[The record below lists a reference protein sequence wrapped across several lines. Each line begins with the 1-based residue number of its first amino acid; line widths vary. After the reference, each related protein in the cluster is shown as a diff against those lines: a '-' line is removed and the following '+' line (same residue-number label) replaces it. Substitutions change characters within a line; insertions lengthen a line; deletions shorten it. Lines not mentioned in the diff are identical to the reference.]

1 MRQRN
6 AKRNT
11 RGFTL
16 TEVLLA
22 VAILIV
28 LMGLAMI
35 PITRHQRS
43 LRQTEL
49 DGKAETVYM
58 AAQNRLAQLQSSGRG
73 ADYAADRALPLNN
86 IPWDAEQ
93 DKYAPTTLYYTTSD
107 TKENASSAANAILPQ
122 DQLEKELWDA
132 NWVIEYDPASGS
144 VYAVFYSEKPM
155 TYSFDGFNDLRS
167 RDRRLQN
174 GAVVGYYGGDST
186 LTEDT
191 GTLSPKFEI
200 ENKERLLLKVTC
212 GSPRDPL
219 HFYVTITDSFG
230 HSTSRM
236 EITGTELSV
245 SYRTYTATMV
255 LDELTDGMRF
265 SQQRRFNALTPGAD
279 LTIKVEV
286 VSDSKL
292 VDSVTGKLTTNS
304 LFASLQDG
312 GATAVV
318 NYARHLQNLD
328 KDSGLPGTVTAA
340 LQQQDIQFV
349 NDGADDDWSTLYGG
363 LKFRPIRNG
372 NLTSYTSAVLV
383 DGQEY
388 HPVIYGLPVN
398 TTGNGGLF
406 DSFRGTLRSIRLCGA
421 NITASGAAG
430 GLVGTLSGPTVIDGC
445 QVYLSPSRDKLS
457 TKTEKDIWLR
467 GATVGGLVGECAFD
481 LTVTNSFAASV
492 LQGTQYT
499 GGLVGYVSGSP
510 AVHVQ
515 HSYADCYLY
524 ASASDGAAG
533 GLIGGCTATAD
544 ISLWECY
551 AAGFLS
557 APTTAGLVCGEL
569 SNGDTLYYSYT
580 ACAPLDAA
588 DRLTYS
594 TARPSSSAGTFKPDH
609 TYYMSHGTQDLS
621 GTTYAAYESWSGTNR
636 ATAVADCLNTAFT
649 AETGGTVAYDLMSGM
664 GLGAYS
670 YPRLTGL
677 THYGD
682 WQAQFESGALAYY
695 EVYTDGSYGFRGAN
709 LSTLSDSLTVLGD
722 GYGMVFHGY
731 PDANVTLRFTLNDGT
746 EQTYTL
752 YAANAILIDKADNY
766 YLLPL
771 PDDLVNTTQ
780 VSPNF
785 YLKLQADDVTY
796 WFSPHFACR
805 VTEGADRPDPPAEI
819 PIRTARQLHALS
831 LYYPQY
837 QASLTRSTVFQ
848 QERPIDYAAYNWYG
862 YGLNYTAVTVQQPIG
877 ASDAAPFTHIY
888 DGGEYPI
895 TAVSFA
901 SPEDGAYAGL
911 FGLNRGT
918 LRNIVLLSGQ
928 TPRTVSLRGAVTLR
942 TAYTGALAG
951 RSEGTVYNCAAAG
964 YTVSGDAYQGSIL
977 YLGGLVGYNSGTVRA
992 CSVSTPEL
1000 SGSSNYARMYLGGL
1014 SGGTSGLISQSYA
1027 MADIEVHQL
1036 RGGDV
1041 ALGGFTGEN
1050 TGAIRSSYCATALM
1064 SPGADTYGFAPST
1077 GSVTSC
1083 YYLSGGTFR
1092 FVGEVH
1098 LYDYQD
1104 ASGARAVGES
1114 GLKALRLTGFGSVAA
1129 TRTYHHYNTD
1139 TTASA
1144 YPYPGI
1150 VAGRGGS
1157 RVHYGDWVVPADLGT
1172 FGVVYWEREVGG
1184 SNPGYHFSYIG
1195 FENGVRKDGSS
1206 LCTAHDDGGKI
1217 TDYGYGYYY
1226 STSGS
1231 EPSLTAS
1238 SSIALGEP
1246 YAAASDALEKQMNGL
1261 TFVAYRTSDTGL
1273 RLTSGTTGNGSW
1285 YLTVG
1290 TTRFTY
1296 TVSPFFADAY
1306 AITSVG
1312 SGTTGGITGLTPGT
1326 DDRPYQVRSV
1336 EQLQYINW
1344 SYIPQYNRNQVT
1356 GYEGSTK
1363 HDVEAGNWRVPVYK
1377 YYPYLQYTSSTGNA
1391 TQSKDDALRGDS
1403 TGGTRPVR
1411 TWKQTHDLN
1420 GRDLSSPT
1428 DGTRNYDFHP
1438 IAGAVNDTTGDSYDM
1453 VLYNWF
1459 GSKYDG
1465 QSYYIKNININSYCY
1480 NVGLFGTTAGAEIK
1494 NIVLYSDNGGTIQRS
1509 TQSSPSNNRS
1519 KEQYITSYALGGLVG
1534 IAYDYKS
1541 TEHSTIENCAIAGY
1555 TVTDNS
1561 KNQQAMGE
1569 AAIGGLIGVSSV
1581 DLNKCSAVVTLN
1593 VNCTHLDPNGYMNQA
1608 MWGNYV
1614 RVGGLVGGLRYTAT
1628 DCYTGGTITIGT
1640 DLLNERIV
1648 KYKPNSWQQAD
1659 NKTFA
1664 DPKDDTTVKATVNGN
1679 DGPDTF
1685 VYIGGVG
1692 GSGFSSNFKN
1702 FTSNTGASDG
1712 QPVYTNCYTY
1722 VKFPAMEGTISGIS
1736 LVGSLAD
1743 RTCAGGNTAALTV
1756 TNCYYL
1762 DSSASI
1768 DFSKLPKYHFENCSS
1783 LSSLLGGDSN
1793 ADTRESMLL
1802 GNLTYVKDFAPGRG
1816 GSNRVIINGLT
1827 ALSYEQMSVMTG
1839 ANITTRTFTATADAR
1854 NEKDFPGLLTPQTY
1868 DSFTA
1873 ALGSSFHWV
1882 TTVENGAPVHGKYSF
1897 PGNDTA
1903 LLGQDYPFPTVLTQT
1918 NRFGTAYLHYGTWPT
1933 GGLYW
1938 SSGMLSL
1945 DMITDYKQVD
1955 NASYV
1960 DLTLTFS
1967 GTGQAT
1973 DEPVLTHA
1981 VDGIVSTRILST
1993 DGKGKYTV
2001 RVTGLTTG
2009 STEITATLG
2018 IYTARLLVDVTAQLN
2033 ISVDKTTV
2041 EQYVGESA
2049 TLTLSASD
2057 KTGAALTNVTWDVVA
2072 SGNSVAAISTVR
2084 QQQFTVTGIGEGED
2098 APIVR
2103 GTVRV
2108 GTMSFTSELR
2118 LTVTIHMQGV
2128 LGLVNTTA
2136 PAAPVS
2142 TQGILTRDGSA
2153 FESADTVAA
2162 DPVLSQAPY
2171 TDRPAPGTAGLYLY
2185 SQGAA
2190 ADLNGFTVTSVTV
2203 TTPAAGTTPATDY
2216 DALSPTATE
2225 YRVTLGQATALPGSG
2240 FTVVPLTLRGRQ
2252 AGEVTLAVTLRD
2264 TSGRDFTLSL
2274 PYTLTDADTKVTV
2287 TYRLGE
2293 DTLAK
2298 TFTKTVT
2305 FGGDGTLSDEELT
2318 ALLEGTDWK
2327 KEDLSWSP
2335 DLSLPVYEDTV
2346 FTAVLSPAESN
2357 ENTADIAENSI
2368 ISPVPEQ

>member
-58 AAQNRLAQLQSSGRG
+58 AAQNRLAQLQANGRG

-186 LTEDT
+186 QTEDT

-265 SQQRRFNALTPGAD
+265 GQQRRFNALTPGSD

-318 NYARHLQNLD
+318 NCARHLQNLD

-388 HPVIYGLPVN
+388 HPVIYGLPVS
-398 TTGNGGLF
+398 TTGRGGLF
-406 DSFRGTLRSIRLCGA
+406 DSFSGTLRSIRLCGA

-430 GLVGTLSGPTVIDGC
+430 GLVGALSGPTVIDGC

-457 TKTEKDIWLR
+457 TKTEKDIWFR
-467 GATVGGLVGECAFD
+467 GAAVGGLVGECAFD

-492 LQGTQYT
+492 LQGTQYA

-510 AVHVQ
+510 AVHVR

-524 ASASDGAAG
+524 ASASDGTAG
-533 GLIGGCTATAD
+533 GLIGGCTGTAG
-544 ISLWECY
+544 ISLRECY

-557 APTTAGLVCGEL
+557 APATAGLVCGEL
-569 SNGDTLYYSYT
+569 SGGDTLSYCYT

-588 DRLTYS
+588 GRLTYS
-594 TARPSSSAGTFKPDH
+594 TARPSSSAAGTFKPDH

-621 GTTYAAYESWSGTNR
+621 GTTYAAYKSWSGTNR
-636 ATAVADCLNTAFT
+636 ASAVADCLNTAFT

-709 LSTLSDSLTVLGD
+709 LSTLSDSLTALGD

-746 EQTYTL
+746 EQTYIL

-780 VSPNF
+780 VSPGF

-819 PIRTARQLHALS
+819 PVRTARQLHALS

-837 QASLTRSTVFQ
+837 RTSLTRSTVFQ
-848 QERPIDYAAYNWYG
+848 QERPIDYAAYNWY
-862 YGLNYTAVTVQQPIG
+862 YGLDRTAVTVQQPIG

-928 TPRTVSLRGAVTLR
+928 TTRTVSLRGTVTLR

-964 YTVSGDAYQGSIL
+964 YTVNGDAYQGSIL

-1027 MADIEVHQL
+1027 MADIEIHQL

-1083 YYLSGGTFR
+1083 CYLSSGTFR

-1104 ASGARAVGES
+1104 TSGARAVGES
-1114 GLKALRLTGFGSVAA
+1114 GLKALSLTGFGSVAA

-1139 TTASA
+1139 AAASA

-1184 SNPGYHFSYIG
+1184 SNPGYHFSYTG

-1231 EPSLTAS
+1231 EPSLTPDGN
-1238 SSIALGEP
+1238 ITLGEP
-1246 YAAASDALEKQMNGL
+1246 YAAASDALEKQMSGL
-1261 TFVAYRTSDTGL
+1261 TFVTYRTSDTGL

-1312 SGTTGGITGLTPGT
+1312 SGATGGITGLTPGT

-1344 SYIPQYNRNQVT
+1344 SYIPQYNNWNQFT
-1356 GYEGSTK
+1356 GYVGSTTL
-1363 HDVEAGNWRVPVYK
+1363 DVNGSQNTNYK
-1377 YYPYLQYTSSTGNA
+1377 YYPYLQYKTMDNRQTAASAIAGESAYG
-1391 TQSKDDALRGDS
+1391 Q
-1403 TGGTRPVR
+1403 RPVR

-1428 DGTRNYDFHP
+1428 DGTRNFDFHP
-1438 IAGAVNDTTGDSYDM
+1438 IAGALNDNGGSYD
-1453 VLYNWF
+1453 LKLFNWF

-1465 QSYYIKNININSYCY
+1465 QNYYIKNINITSYCY

-1494 NIVLYSDNGGTIQRS
+1494 NIVLYSDNGAVIQRS
-1509 TQSSPSNNRS
+1509 TSPTPSDGIRYVD
-1519 KEQYITSYALGGLVG
+1519 EYYTSYALGGLVG
-1534 IAYDYKS
+1534 IAYDYDGQMGQ
-1541 TEHSTIENCAIAGY
+1541 STITNCAIAGY
-1555 TVTDNS
+1555 TVADNS
-1561 KNQQAMGE
+1561 KNRQGLGE

-1581 DLNKCSAVVTLN
+1581 NLNKCSAVVTLN
-1593 VNCTHLDPNGYMNQA
+1593 VNCTHLDPSGYMNCA
-1608 MWGNYV
+1608 TWGNYV
-1614 RVGGLVGGLRYTAT
+1614 RVGGLVGGLRFTAT
-1628 DCYTGGTITIGT
+1628 DCYTGGTITVS
-1640 DLLNERIV
+1640 DALLKERLL
-1648 KYKPNSWQQAD
+1648 AD
-1659 NKTFA
+1659 GNNKSFISLTN
-1664 DPKDDTTVKATVNGN
+1664 PSTPQEIKLNQGGKTGHDTY
-1679 DGPDTF
+1679 
-1685 VYIGGVG
+1685 VYIGGIA
-1692 GSGFSSNFKN
+1692 GSGFSATFANFSSSK
-1702 FTSNTGASDG
+1702 DG
-1712 QPVYTNCYTY
+1712 TPTFINCYTY
-1722 VKFPAMEGTISGIS
+1722 VKFPAMKGTISGIS
-1736 LVGSLAD
+1736 LMGSIAD
-1743 RTCAGGNTAALTV
+1743 RAGADAAAKLYI

-1762 DSSASI
+1762 DTSANV
-1768 DFSKLPKYHFENCSS
+1768 DFSGLPTY
-1783 LSSLLGGDSN
+1783 
-1793 ADTRESMLL
+1793 
-1802 GNLTYVKDFAPGRG
+1802 YVKGDQGNSLARILSTDAARRKMLSGDLSYLKDYTWNG
-1816 GSNRVIINGLT
+1816 GSNTYSINGLT
-1827 ALSYEQMSVMTG
+1827 ALSYEQMSLMTG
-1839 ANITTRTFTATADAR
+1839 ANITTQNTNRA
-1854 NEKDFPGLLTPQTY
+1854 QTY

-1945 DMITDYKQVD
+1945 DMITDYKPAD

-1981 VDGIVSTRILST
+1981 VDGIVSTQILST

-2001 RVTGLTTG
+2001 RITGLTTG
-2009 STEITATLG
+2009 STEITAALG

-2057 KTGAALTNVTWDVVA
+2057 KNGAPLTNVAWDVMP
-2072 SGNSVAAISTVR
+2072 SGNSVVKISAVQR
-2084 QQQFTVTGIGEGED
+2084 QQFTVTGIGEGED
-2098 APIVR
+2098 VPIVS

-2108 GTMSFTSELR
+2108 GTMSFTGELR
-2118 LTVTIHMQGV
+2118 LTVTVHMQGV
-2128 LGLVNTTA
+2128 LGLADTTA
-2136 PAAPVS
+2136 PDAPAY
-2142 TQGILTRDGSA
+2142 TQGILTRDGAA
-2153 FESADTVAA
+2153 FEPADTVAA
-2162 DPVLSQAPY
+2162 DPILSKTPY
-2171 TDRPAPGTAGLYLY
+2171 TDRPSPGTPGLYLY

-2190 ADLNGFTVTSVTV
+2190 ADLNGFTVTGVTV
-2203 TTPAAGTTPATDY
+2203 TAPVATGTMDY

-2240 FTVVPLTLRGRQ
+2240 FTVVPLTLRGKQ
-2252 AGEVTLAVTLRD
+2252 TGEVTLTVKLTD
-2264 TSGRDFTLSL
+2264 TSGRNFTLSL
-2274 PYTLTDADTKVTV
+2274 PYTLTDADTTVTV
-2287 TYRLGE
+2287 TYKLGE
-2293 DTLAK
+2293 DTLAN

-2357 ENTADIAENSI
+2357 EKTAEIAENSTV
-2368 ISPVPEQ
+2368 SPTPEQ

>member
-6 AKRNT
+6 TKRNT

-49 DGKAETVYM
+49 DGKAETIYM

-107 TKENASSAANAILPQ
+107 TKEDASSAAGAILPQ

-132 NWVIEYDPASGS
+132 NWVIEYDPVSGS

-155 TYSFDGFNDLRS
+155 TYTFDGFNDLRS

-212 GSPRDPL
+212 ESPRDPL

-245 SYRTYTATMV
+245 SYRTYTAAMV

-265 SQQRRFNALTPGAD
+265 GQQRRFNALTPGSD
-279 LTIKVEV
+279 LTIRVEV

-312 GATAVV
+312 GTTAVV

-328 KDSGLPGTVTAA
+328 KDSGLPATITAA

-349 NDGADDDWSTLYGG
+349 NDGADDDWSTLYAG
-363 LKFRPIRNG
+363 LKFQPIRNDD
-372 NLTSYTSAVLV
+372 LTSYTSAVLV

-388 HPVIYGLPVN
+388 HPVIYGLPVD
-398 TTGNGGLF
+398 TTGRGGLF
-406 DSFRGTLRSIRLCGA
+406 DSFHGTLRNIRLCGA

-430 GLVGTLSGPTVIDGC
+430 GLVGALSGPTVIDGC

-467 GATVGGLVGECAFD
+467 GATVGGLVGECAYG

-492 LQGTQYT
+492 LQGTQYA

-515 HSYADCYLY
+515 HAYADCYLY
-524 ASASDGAAG
+524 ATASDGAAG
-533 GLIGGCTATAD
+533 GLIGGCIGTAD
-544 ISLWECY
+544 ISLRECY

-557 APTTAGLVCGEL
+557 APATAGLVCGEL
-569 SNGDTLYYSYT
+569 SDRDTLSYTYT
-580 ACAPLDAA
+580 ACAPLDTAGK
-588 DRLTYS
+588 LTYS
-594 TARPSSSAGTFKPDH
+594 TARPTSSAGTFKPDH

-621 GTTYAAYESWSGTNR
+621 GTTYAAYESWSGANR
-636 ATAVADCLNTAFT
+636 ATAVANFLNTAFT

-695 EVYTDGSYGFRGAN
+695 ERYTDGSYGFRGAN

-722 GYGMVFHGY
+722 GYGMVFHGQ
-731 PDANVTLRFTLNDGT
+731 PDTSITLRLTLNDGT

-752 YAANAILIDKADNY
+752 YATGAVPMGDGY

-771 PDDLVNTTQ
+771 PRDLVNTTQ
-780 VSPNF
+780 VSPSF
-785 YLKLQADDVTY
+785 YLKLRADETTY
-796 WFSPHFACR
+796 WFNPHFASR
-805 VTEGADRPDPPAEI
+805 VTEGTDCPDAPAEV
-819 PIRTARQLHALS
+819 PLRTARQLHALS

-862 YGLNYTAVTVQQPIG
+862 YGLNGASVAVQQPIG
-877 ASDAAPFTHIY
+877 ASDTSPFTHIY

-901 SPEDGAYAGL
+901 SPENGAYAGL

-928 TPRTVSLRGAVTLR
+928 TTRTVSLRGTVTLR

-951 RSEGTVYNCAAAG
+951 RTEGTVYNCAAAG
-964 YTVSGDAYQGSIL
+964 YAVSGDAYQGSIL

-1014 SGGTSGLISQSYA
+1014 SGGTSGLISQSCA

-1041 ALGGFTGEN
+1041 VLGGFTGEN
-1050 TGAIRSSYCATALM
+1050 TGAIRSCYCATALM

-1104 ASGARAVGES
+1104 TSGARAVGES
-1114 GLKALRLTGFGSVAA
+1114 GLKALSLTGFGSVAA

-1139 TTASA
+1139 ASA
-1144 YPYPGI
+1144 YPYPG
-1150 VAGRGGS
+1150 VVTGRGSS
-1157 RVHYGDWVVPADLGT
+1157 RVHYGDWVEPADLGT

-1195 FENGVRKDGSS
+1195 FENSVRKDGSS

-1226 STSGS
+1226 SAGS
-1231 EPSLTAS
+1231 APTLSTDGSISLGA
-1238 SSIALGEP
+1238 P
-1246 YAAASDALEKQMNGL
+1246 YTAASAELEKQMPGL
-1261 TFVAYRTSDTGL
+1261 TFVTYRTSDTEL
-1273 RLTSGTTGNGSW
+1273 HLTSGTTGNGSW

-1312 SGTTGGITGLTPGT
+1312 SSATGSAAPGT

-1344 SYIPQYNRNQVT
+1344 SYIPQYNSRYQIT
-1356 GYEGSTK
+1356 GYVGSTT
-1363 HDVEAGNWRVPVYK
+1363 HDVEAGSWRAPVYK
-1377 YYPYLQYTSSTGNA
+1377 YYPYLQYTSSTGSA
-1391 TQSKDDALRGDS
+1391 TQSKDAALRGDS
-1403 TGGTRPVR
+1403 TGGTRPIR
-1411 TWKQTHDLN
+1411 TWQQTHDLN
-1420 GRDLSSPT
+1420 GLDLSAPT
-1428 DGTRNYDFHP
+1428 DGKKNYQFHP
-1438 IAGAVNDTTGDSYDM
+1438 IAGAVNDTTGNSYDM

-1465 QSYYIKNININSYCY
+1465 QNYYIKNINIDSYCY

-1509 TQSSPSNNRS
+1509 TQASPSSNRS

-1534 IAYDYKS
+1534 IAYDYSGSK
-1541 TEHSTIENCAIAGY
+1541 EHSTIENCAIAGY
-1555 TVTDNS
+1555 TVVDNS
-1561 KNQQAMGE
+1561 KNRQAMGE
-1569 AAIGGLIGVSSV
+1569 AAVGGLIGVSSV
-1581 DLNKCSAVVTLN
+1581 DLSKCSAVVTLT
-1593 VNCTHLDPNGYMNQA
+1593 VNCTHLDTDGYMNQA

-1628 DCYTGGTITIGT
+1628 DCYTGGTITIGA
-1640 DLLNERIV
+1640 DLLKERIV

-1679 DGPDTF
+1679 DGPDTY

-1692 GSGFSSNFKN
+1692 GSGFSANFKN
-1702 FTSNTGASDG
+1702 FTSGTGASDG

-1743 RTCAGGNTAALTV
+1743 RTYASGNTAALTV

-1793 ADTRESMLL
+1793 ADTRKSMLL
-1802 GNLTYVKDFAPGRG
+1802 GDLTYVKDFAPGRKG
-1816 GSNRVIINGLT
+1816 ANRVIINGLT

-1839 ANITTRTFTATADAR
+1839 ANITTRTFTATADAQ

-1903 LLGQDYPFPTVLTQT
+1903 LLGQDYPFPTVLTQV

-1938 SSGMLSL
+1938 SSGTLSL
-1945 DMITDYKQVD
+1945 DMITDYKQAD

-1993 DGKGKYTV
+1993 DGKGRYTV

-2009 STEITATLG
+2009 STEITAALG
-2018 IYTARLLVDVTAQLN
+2018 IYTARLLVDVTAELN
-2033 ISVDKTTV
+2033 ISVDRSSL
-2041 EQYVGESA
+2041 EQYVGDSD
-2049 TLTLSASD
+2049 TLTLSVSD
-2057 KTGAALTNVTWDVVA
+2057 KNGAPLTNVTWDVVA
-2072 SGNSVAAISTVR
+2072 SGNSVVKISAVR

-2098 APIVR
+2098 VPIVR

-2108 GTMSFTSELR
+2108 GTMSFTGELL
-2118 LTVTIHMQGV
+2118 LTVTVRMQGV
-2128 LGLVNTTA
+2128 LGLADTTA
-2136 PAAPVS
+2136 PDAPAY
-2142 TQGILTRDGSA
+2142 TQGILTRDGAA

-2162 DPVLSQAPY
+2162 DPVLSKTPY
-2171 TDRPAPGTAGLYLY
+2171 TDRPAPAAAGLYLY

-2190 ADLNGFTVTSVTV
+2190 ADLNSFTVTAVTV
-2203 TTPAAGTTPATDY
+2203 TAPVATGTMVY

-2240 FTVVPLTLRGRQ
+2240 FTVVPLTLRGKQ
-2252 AGEVTLAVTLRD
+2252 AGDVTLTVTLTD
-2264 TSGRDFTLSL
+2264 TSGRNLTLSL
-2274 PYTLTDADTKVTV
+2274 PCTLTDADTKVTV

-2305 FGGDGTLSDEELT
+2305 FGGDGTLSDAELT
-2318 ALLEGTDWK
+2318 QLLADTSWK

-2346 FTAVLSPAESN
+2346 FTAVLSPAESDETPA
-2357 ENTADIAENSI
+2357 ENTENSPV
-2368 ISPVPEQ
+2368 SPDPEP

>member
-1 MRQRN
+1 
-6 AKRNT
+6 
-11 RGFTL
+11 
-16 TEVLLA
+16 
-22 VAILIV
+22 
-28 LMGLAMI
+28 
-35 PITRHQRS
+35 
-43 LRQTEL
+43 
-49 DGKAETVYM
+49 M

-212 GSPRDPL
+212 ASPRDPL

-265 SQQRRFNALTPGAD
+265 RQQRRFNALTPGAD

-328 KDSGLPGTVTAA
+328 KDSGLPDTVTAA

-363 LKFRPIRNG
+363 LKFQPIRNG
-372 NLTSYTSAVLV
+372 NLTSCTSAVLV

-388 HPVIYGLPVN
+388 HPVIYGLSVS
-398 TTGNGGLF
+398 TAGRGGLF
-406 DSFRGTLRSIRLCGA
+406 DSFSGTLRSIRLCGA

-430 GLVGTLSGPTVIDGC
+430 GLVGSLSGPTVIDGC

-467 GATVGGLVGECAFD
+467 GATVGGLVGECAFG

-492 LQGTQYT
+492 LQGAQYA

-524 ASASDGAAG
+524 ASVSDGAAG
-533 GLIGGCTATAD
+533 GLIGGCTVTAD
-544 ISLWECY
+544 ISLRECY

-569 SNGDTLYYSYT
+569 SSDDDTLYYSYT

-588 DRLTYS
+588 DKLTYS
-594 TARPSSSAGTFKPDH
+594 TARPSSSAAGTFEPDH

-621 GTTYAAYESWSGTNR
+621 GTTYAAYESWRGTNR
-636 ATAVADCLNTAFT
+636 ASAVADCLNTAFT

-709 LSTLSDSLTVLGD
+709 LSTLSDSLTVQGD
-722 GYGMVFHGY
+722 GYGMVFHGR
-731 PDANVTLRFTLNDGT
+731 PTADVSIRFTLNDGT
-746 EQTYTL
+746 EYTRTL

-837 QASLTRSTVFQ
+837 RASLTRSTVFQ
-848 QERPIDYAAYNWYG
+848 QEIPIDYTAYKWYG
-862 YGLNYTAVTVQQPIG
+862 YGLNYTVVAVQQPIG

-928 TPRTVSLRGAVTLR
+928 TTRTVSLRGAVTLR

-1139 TTASA
+1139 TAASA

-1150 VAGRGGS
+1150 VAGRSGS

-1195 FENGVRKDGSS
+1195 FESGVRKDGSS

-1226 STSGS
+1226 STGS
-1231 EPSLTAS
+1231 SRPSLTA

-1246 YAAASDALEKQMNGL
+1246 YTAASDALEKQMNGL
-1261 TFVAYRTSDTGL
+1261 TFVAYRTSDTEL

-1290 TTRFTY
+1290 TTQFTY

-1326 DDRPYQVRSV
+1326 GDRPYQVRSV

-1344 SYIPQYNRNQVT
+1344 SYSNEQGSVT
-1356 GYEGSTK
+1356 D
-1363 HDVEAGNWRVPVYK
+1363 DVTSGNYK
-1377 YYPYLQYTSSTGNA
+1377 TYPYLQYTSVAEQYEQTKAAAEGGYEYD
-1391 TQSKDDALRGDS
+1391 TRWERYWDS
-1403 TGGTRPVR
+1403 DSWSYKNRLVVYNKHLSGSGVRPFR
-1411 TWKQTHDLN
+1411 YWQQTHDLN
-1420 GRDLSSPT
+1420 GRSLSAPK
-1428 DGTRNYDFHP
+1428 DGKQNYAFHP
-1438 IAGAVNDTTGDSYDM
+1438 IAGAVYNNTSSSYDM

-1459 GSKYDG
+1459 GNSYDG

-1480 NVGLFGTTAGAEIK
+1480 NVGLFGATAGAEIK
-1494 NIVLYSDNGGTIQRS
+1494 NIVLYSDNGAVIQRS
-1509 TQSSPSNNRS
+1509 TSPTPNSGATKAEEYPS
-1519 KEQYITSYALGGLVG
+1519 SYALGGLVG
-1534 IAYDYKS
+1534 IAYDYDADMGS
-1541 TEHSTIENCAIAGY
+1541 STITNCAIAGY
-1555 TVTDNS
+1555 SVIDNS
-1561 KNQQAMGE
+1561 HNKQALGE
-1569 AAIGGLIGVSSV
+1569 AGIGGLIGVSSV
-1581 DLNKCSAVVTLN
+1581 NLNKCSAVVTLT
-1593 VNCTHLDPNGYMNQA
+1593 VNCTHLDPSGYMNYA
-1608 MWGNYV
+1608 TWGNYV

-1628 DCYTGGTITIGT
+1628 DCYTGGTITIGD
-1640 DLLNERIV
+1640 DLLKERIPAGSASNV
-1648 KYKPNSWQQAD
+1648 
-1659 NKTFA
+1659 FA
-1664 DPKDDTTVKATVNGN
+1664 DPTTDTTVRANGSDGGN
-1679 DGPDTF
+1679 NYTGPDTY

-1722 VKFPAMEGTISGIS
+1722 VTFPAMKGTISGIS
-1736 LVGSLAD
+1736 LIGSIAD
-1743 RTCAGGNTAALTV
+1743 RAGANGNTAKVTV
-1756 TNCYYL
+1756 NNCYYL
-1762 DSSASI
+1762 DTSANV
-1768 DFSKLPKYHFENCSS
+1768 DFTSLPKYHARDYQS
-1783 LSSLLGGDSN
+1783 LYSLLSNNNISNRAAMLRGDLS
-1793 ADTRESMLL
+1793 
-1802 GNLTYVKDFAPGRG
+1802 YVKQYAPGRRG
-1816 GSNRVIINGLT
+1816 PVSITINGLT

-1839 ANITTRTFTATADAR
+1839 ANITTQNTTGRA
-1854 NEKDFPGLLTPQTY
+1854 QTY
-1868 DSFTA
+1868 DSFTD

-1945 DMITDYKQVD
+1945 DMITDYKQAD

-1967 GTGQAT
+1967 GAGQAT

-2018 IYTARLLVDVTAQLN
+2018 IYTARLLVDVTAELN
-2033 ISVDKTTV
+2033 ISVSETTV

-2049 TLTLSASD
+2049 TLALSASD
-2057 KTGAALTNVTWDVVA
+2057 KTGAALNNVEWDVVA
-2072 SGNSVAAISTVR
+2072 SGNSVVAISTVR

-2108 GTMSFTSELR
+2108 GAMSFNSELR

-2128 LGLVNTTA
+2128 LGLTDTTG
-2136 PAAPVS
+2136 PASPVS
-2142 TQGILTRDGSA
+2142 IQGILTRDGSA
-2153 FESADTVAA
+2153 FESADTVASN
-2162 DPVLSQAPY
+2162 PILSKTPY
-2171 TDRPAPGTAGLYLY
+2171 TDRPAPGAPGLYLY

-2190 ADLNGFTVTSVTV
+2190 ADLNGFTVTAVTV
-2203 TTPAAGTTPATDY
+2203 TTPVATGTMDY

-2240 FTVVPLTLRGRQ
+2240 FTVVPLTLRGNQ
-2252 AGEVTLAVTLRD
+2252 TGAVTLTVTLTD

-2274 PYTLTDADTKVTV
+2274 PYTLTDADTTVTV
-2287 TYRLGE
+2287 TYKLGE

-2318 ALLEGTDWK
+2318 QLLADTGWK

-2357 ENTADIAENSI
+2357 ENTAEIAENSTV
-2368 ISPVPEQ
+2368 SPTPEQ